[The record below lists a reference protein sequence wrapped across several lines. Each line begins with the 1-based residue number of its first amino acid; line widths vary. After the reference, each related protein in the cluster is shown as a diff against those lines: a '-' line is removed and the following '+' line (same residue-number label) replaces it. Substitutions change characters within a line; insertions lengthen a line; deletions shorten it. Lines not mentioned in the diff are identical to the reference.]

1 MTFAIP
7 VVMAAD
13 KSYRIPFHVTPTSL
27 RHNLPG
33 DKQLHVIVL
42 SRNLQVKDIV
52 WRNRGP
58 GDTLRVIEP
67 IIESD
72 AVLPVALSDHVSV
85 STYYRLFLDRV
96 VGDEWTRVIYLDSD
110 LIVDHD
116 ISALYDADLD
126 GRTAGAVA
134 GLSLPTIGSL
144 PEGHIFHRLGI
155 DANLPYFNAGVMLI
169 DRHKWRDAKVEERC
183 LEFLSITRE
192 AVKYWDQDAINYVLR
207 EDWAGLDPRWNR
219 TSDYHSLV
227 TKGELDRIVPY
238 AERLRSPFIVLFI
251 SGYKPW
257 SAYRNP
263 DKRLYDRYLVLSS
276 FGNHRFTFLKAAR
289 GRLRRLFQRAVSRPP
304 AVI

>member
-13 KSYRIPFHVTPTSL
+13 KSYRIPFHVTLTSL

-33 DKQLHVIVL
+33 DKQLHVILL
-42 SRNLQVKDIV
+42 SRDLQVKDIA
-52 WRNRGP
+52 WRNRSP

-116 ISALYDADLD
+116 ISPLYHAALD
-126 GRTAGAVA
+126 GRTVGAVA
-134 GLSLPTIGSL
+134 GISLPTIGSL

-155 DANLPYFNAGVMLI
+155 DANLPYFNAGVMVI
-169 DRHKWRDAKVEERC
+169 DRQKWRDKKVEERC
-183 LEFLSITRE
+183 LEFLSVHRD
-192 AVKYWDQDAINYVLR
+192 AVKYWDQDALNYVLR
-207 EDWAGLDPRWNR
+207 EEWAALDPRWNR
-219 TSDYHSLV
+219 TSDYHSLMK
-227 TKGELDRIVPY
+227 KGELDRIVPR
-238 AERLRSPFIVLFI
+238 AAKLRSPFIVHFI

-257 SAYRNP
+257 SAYRHP
-263 DKRLYDRYLVLSS
+263 DKRLYDRYLALSG

-289 GRLRRLFQRAVSRPP
+289 GRLGRLFQRSVSRPS